1 MAGRGRPRTFDRTT
15 ALRAAMVVFWEH
27 GYEGAS
33 MSDLCA
39 AMGIN
44 SPSLYAAFTSKE
56 HLFREAVAYYGETEG
71 AAAASALREGPT
83 ARESVAA
90 MLRAHV
96 EDYTHPD
103 KPRGCM
109 IVLSATTYTDTSAG
123 IRDHLAELRR
133 QTEAGLRARIE
144 RGIADGD
151 VPATADPVAVAGFYN
166 ALTEGMSLQAR
177 DGATREHLTLVAER
191 GIAAWD
197 AVT

>member
-1 MAGRGRPRTFDRTT
+1 MI
-15 ALRAAMVVFWEH
+15 VFWEH

-33 MSDLCA
+33 MSELCG

-71 AAAASALREGPT
+71 AAAACALRDAPT
-83 ARESVAA
+83 AREAVAA
-90 MLRAHV
+90 MLRAYV

-109 IVLSATTYTDTSAG
+109 IVLSATTYTDSSAG
-123 IRDHLAELRR
+123 VRDHLTELRR
-133 QTEAGLRARIE
+133 QTEADLRARVE

-151 VPATADPVAVAGFYN
+151 VPATADAAAVAGFYT

-177 DGATREHLTLVAER
+177 DGASREHLSRVAER
-191 GIAAWD
+191 GIQAWD
-197 AVT
+197 VVT